1 MPSQDILDNF
11 SEGFCRWTPNWRLLK
26 ANTAFLRLVD
36 IKAESPFSEIP
47 DADKL
52 SFTFYELGH
61 AVAREV
67 ENLESVNNFELHLAR
82 EAGDYC
88 WLAVNARRIP
98 DAKGQTS
105 YYDAYIRNITDLKLK
120 EAELSHQTFYDH
132 LTGLANR
139 ELFVDRIHMALQT
152 SKRRKDIQYAVLS
165 FDLRH
170 FTNINQHY
178 GRGFGNMLLRHT
190 AATIRSC
197 CREADTVARTAS
209 DEFSVL
215 LQGLEDGKQIVKII
229 KRVHAKL
236 NAPFSAWEQHIN
248 SVRVDIGVIFPIT
261 DYNKPESVLRD
272 VDIAVEKAKGT
283 RNQLGCKFFS
293 RRQLEETRKHLSL
306 SITLQEKHGLEDFYL
321 DYQPIVRPVGGDLH
335 SFETL
340 VRWKHEDTV
349 VPPSIF
355 IPIAE
360 ETGFIGRLGDFV
372 IEESCRRLRCWQE
385 RYGANVLLHVNISPH
400 QLVMPAFPEKVLAI
414 LYRTGIDAS
423 RLFFEVTESAFLRDF
438 EKVLYNINAIRKQ
451 GIRFCLDDF
460 GTGYSSLSYLKH
472 LPIECLKIDRSFIN
486 DLERDEKS
494 RILLRHILSIGVD
507 MGYSLVVEGVERQTQ
522 LSLLGDLSRL
532 LIQGYYFYRPLSAV
546 SADTLLEMRLKRGV
560 Q

>member
-1 MPSQDILDNF
+1 VQSQDILDNF
-11 SEGFCRWTPNWRLLK
+11 TEGFCRWTPNWRLLN
-26 ANTAFLRLVD
+26 ANAAFLRLVG
-36 IKAESPFSEIP
+36 IKAESHFSEIP
-47 DADKL
+47 DADRL
-52 SFTFYELGH
+52 SFTFYELGRT
-61 AVAREV
+61 VARNI
-67 ENLESVNNFELHLAR
+67 ENPESVNNFELHLAR

-88 WLAVNARRIP
+88 WLAVNARRVQ

-105 YYDAYIRNITDLKLK
+105 YYDAYIRDITDLKLK

-139 ELFVDRIHMALQT
+139 EFFVDRIQLALQT
-152 SKRRKDIQYAVLS
+152 SRRRKDIQYAVLS

-170 FTNINQHY
+170 FKNINQHY
-178 GRGFGNMLLRHT
+178 GRGFGNMLLRHA

-209 DEFSVL
+209 DEFGVL

-229 KRVHAKL
+229 RRIHAKL
-236 NAPFSAWEQHIN
+236 HTPFSAWEQQIN
-248 SVRVDIGVIFPIT
+248 SVRADIGVIFPIT
-261 DYNKPESVLRD
+261 DYNRPESVLRD
-272 VDIAVEKAKGT
+272 VDIAVGKAKGT
-283 RNQLGCKFFS
+283 RSQLGCKFFS
-293 RRQLEETRKHLSL
+293 RKQLEETRKHLSL
-306 SITLQEKHGLEDFYL
+306 SMILQEKHNLEDFYL
-321 DYQPIVRPVGGDLH
+321 DYQPIVQPLGGELH

-340 VRWKHEDTV
+340 VRWKHGDTI
-349 VPPSIF
+349 VPPSVF

-360 ETGFIGRLGDFV
+360 ETGFIDKLGDFV
-372 IEESCRRLRCWQE
+372 IEESCRQLRSWQE
-385 RYGANVLLHVNISPH
+385 RHGANVLLHVNISPH
-400 QLVMPAFPEKVLAI
+400 QLVMPAFPEKVLAV

-423 RLFFEVTESAFLRDF
+423 RLLFEVTESAFLRNF
-438 EKVLYNINAIRKQ
+438 GKVLYNLNAIRKQ

-472 LPIECLKIDRSFIN
+472 LPIECLKIDRSFIS

-494 RILLRHILSIGVD
+494 RILLRHILSIGMD

-546 SADTLLEMRLKRGV
+546 SADALIEMRLKRGV